1 METILIVE
9 DELNI
14 RENLAELLESEG
26 FNILEAEDGKE
37 GYETASKKLP
47 DLIISDIRMPNM
59 DGFEMLQKLQNDSDT
74 ANIPLLFLSAKVE
87 FSDIREGMLYGA
99 DDYITKPFKAQD
111 VLKAVEV
118 RLRKKRN
125 HDNLLEKLRN
135 SFIKNVP
142 HELRTPLISIIGFS
156 EIIENDLESLTETQL
171 KEMAVR
177 INKSGKRLHRRIEK
191 MIQFGY
197 LLAQEEIKDDSIKFE
212 IDTEFNALLLEKIAK
227 DYGREKDVKS
237 LFENGTLKIES
248 SNFELLLNELVENSI
263 KFSEPGS
270 IVHVVGKKNSKDY
283 QITVKDKG
291 KGINIKS
298 FEEVDLFKKIDED
311 YMNREGLGIGLALAK
326 RIVEI
331 SRGKIKIDS
340 KVDSY
345 TKIEINLP
353 LAE

>member
-37 GYETASKKLP
+37 GYETAQKKLP

-125 HDNLLEKLRN
+125 HDNLLE
-135 SFIKNVP
+135 NVP

-248 SNFELLLNELVENSI
+248 SNFELLLNELVENAI

-340 KVDSY
+340 KKDSY